1 MGGSGEITAGIG
13 SQSESGGVFCGIP
26 QGQHGVVLG
35 GGDQGGAR
43 HGRGACRTSREGV
56 IQLLVVQSKHQ
67 LTCLGDACLIQDQIS
82 ARLGQQ
88 EDGILHP
95 ADVRVGDDAVAGE
108 GHVLAGRNG
117 EGVVVGHDG
126 VEIRIGDGAAGFPCR
141 TLGACGTGFP
151 LGTLRT
157 NGTLHTL
164 GTLFALRSCGT
175 LFALRSCGTLLALR
189 PCGTLF
195 TLRPCGTLF
204 ALRPCGTL
212 FALRPCGTL
221 LALRPYGTLFA
232 LRPCGTLL
240 TLRPYGTLLTP
251 RPLGTL
257 FTLRALRPYR
267 PGFPYGTLGTNGALN
282 ALNALR
288 TLFPLRACGALFPLR
303 TLGSSGT
310 GDAEAGLASATAIAI
325 FLLRRAGGRVTATAG
340 VALKRI
346 LSVQKNAS

>member
-13 SQSESGGVFCGIP
+13 SQRESGGVFCGIP

-67 LTCLGDACLIQDQIS
+67 LTRLGDACLIQDQIS

-141 TLGACGTGFP
+141 ALGACGTGFP

-164 GTLFALRSCGT
+164 GTLLALRPCGA
-175 LFALRSCGTLLALR
+175 LFALR

-195 TLRPCGTLF
+195 TLRPCGTL
-204 ALRPCGTL
+204 
-212 FALRPCGTL
+212 
-221 LALRPYGTLFA
+221 LALRP
-232 LRPCGTLL
+232 LRP
-240 TLRPYGTLLTP
+240 
-251 RPLGTL
+251 L
-257 FTLRALRPYR
+257 FTLRALRTYR
-267 PGFPYGTLGTNGALN
+267 PGFPYGTLGTNGALD
-282 ALNALR
+282 A
-288 TLFPLRACGALFPLR
+288 LFPLRACGALFPLR
-303 TLGSSGT
+303 TLRSSGT
-310 GDAEAGLASATAIAI
+310 GDAEAGLASATAIAV
-325 FLLRRAGGRVTATAG
+325 FLFRRAGGRVTATAG
-340 VALKRI
+340 ISLKRI